1 MNSLVWAMSLFRRAI
16 FASLSSIF
24 VLIVVAAGVMGFA
37 RIEPSVFDG
46 TPIGE
51 VLSKISK
58 RRDSLPAPL
67 AFIVPIDPCQ
77 QEILYSIGSIDSRF
91 HLSHDEFLL
100 AIREADSLWEVG
112 IGMRRFS
119 FVEEGG
125 MPINLVFDERQ
136 AGTDSLKNTS
146 SSIESGKAG
155 YDQLSASYGTLRKTY
170 EEKRDTYEKLL
181 ADFSDFQA
189 SYNKKVTEYNTRLT
203 AYEKDAAEWNSAGG
217 SEGDE
222 ATYKQLLK
230 EKQYLD
236 DERTSLEKDQKRF
249 SERADDLKDSRKAVN
264 RLVEELNTLGGT
276 LNRVAASLNLKV
288 NEYNTIVGSREEFT
302 TGLYSEDGSG
312 RRINVFQFSNHE
324 DLVRILAHE
333 MGHALGL
340 GHGTNPE
347 SIMYP
352 EVGTQPL
359 RLSGEDI
366 GLYRTVCRE

>member
-1 MNSLVWAMSLFRRAI
+1 MNSLVWAMSLFRRVI
-16 FASLSSIF
+16 FTSLSSIF
-24 VLIVVAAGVMGFA
+24 VLIVVAAGVMWFA
-37 RIEPSVFDG
+37 RIEPHAFDG

-58 RRDSLPAPL
+58 QRDSLPAPL
-67 AFIVPIDPCQ
+67 AFIVPVDPCQ

-91 HLSHDEFLL
+91 HLSREEFMS
-100 AIREADSLWEVG
+100 AVHEAAHIWEMG
-112 IGMRRFS
+112 IGIRRFS
-119 FVEEGG
+119 LVEEGG

-136 AGTDSLKNTS
+136 AGTDSLKNAS

-181 ADFSDFQA
+181 ADFSNSQA
-189 SYNKKVTEYNTRLT
+189 LYNKKVAEYNIQLA
-203 AYEKDAAEWNSAGG
+203 AYEKDAAEWNSGG
-217 SEGDE
+217 GGDE

-230 EKQYLD
+230 EKQDLD
-236 DERTSLEKDQKRF
+236 DERTSLEKDQKRL
-249 SERADDLKDSRKAVN
+249 SERTDTLKDNRKAVN

-312 RRINVFQFSNHE
+312 QRISVFQFSNHE

-352 EVGTQPL
+352 EVSTQPL
-359 RLSGEDI
+359 RLSGEDVS
-366 GLYRTVCRE
+366 LYRAVCGE

>member
-1 MNSLVWAMSLFRRAI
+1 MSLFRRAI

-24 VLIVVAAGVMGFA
+24 VLIVAIAGVMGFA
-37 RIEPSVFDG
+37 RIEPHVFDG

-58 RRDSLPAPL
+58 RRDSLPATL
-67 AFIVPIDPCQ
+67 AFIVPVDPCQ

-100 AIREADSLWEVG
+100 AIREAASLWEAG

-119 FVEEGG
+119 LVEEGG

-189 SYNKKVTEYNTRLT
+189 SYNKKVTEYNIQL
-203 AYEKDAAEWNSAGG
+203 AVYEKDAAEWNNSGG
-217 SEGDE
+217 GDE

-230 EKQYLD
+230 EKQDLD
-236 DERTSLEKDQKRF
+236 DERASLEKDEKRL
-249 SERADDLKDSRKAVN
+249 SKKIDDLKDDRKAVN

-302 TGLYSEDGSG
+302 TGLYSEDGYS
-312 RRINVFQFSNHE
+312 RRIDVFQFSNHE

-340 GHGTNPE
+340 GHDTDPE

-359 RLSGEDI
+359 RLSEGDTS
-366 GLYRTVCRE
+366 LYRVMCEEK